1 MKQKFIIIG
10 FVILTAS
17 CNYQQNN
24 SSTNQKESTIIV
36 ENGDNSTIDSILK
49 VQIKEYLTAFNGGNP
64 ETAISYCYPDI
75 FIWMERQFP
84 NDYNIESV
92 KEMYRESIN
101 NLKKTAKEENLTY
114 DFQIGEIT
122 NKIDLGDQKLY
133 SVVVSIIAKKKFD
146 EVKLGDEIIA
156 ISFDNGSNWKFIQ
169 KDPETAPSILKMKF
183 SNDIVQ
189 QIMSN

>member
-1 MKQKFIIIG
+1 MKNSIQLLTILLLFI
-10 FVILTAS
+10 S
-17 CNYQQNN
+17 CNYN
-24 SSTNQKESTIIV
+24 TKTESKTGYDINFKIDTS
-36 ENGDNSTIDSILK
+36 ENTEIEKILK
-49 VQIKEYLTAFNGGNP
+49 NQLMEYLIAFNGGDP
-64 ETAISYCYPDI
+64 EKAIGYCYPDI

-84 NDYNIESV
+84 YDYNIESV

-122 NKIDLGDQKLY
+122 NKINLGDQKLY

>member
-1 MKQKFIIIG
+1 MKNTVQLLL
-10 FVILTAS
+10 ILTFFNA
-17 CNYQQNN
+17 CNYKSQTE
-24 SSTNQKESTIIV
+24 SKKENDI
-36 ENGDNSTIDSILK
+36 NFKIDSVKNTKIEKTLK
-49 VQIKEYLTAFNGGNP
+49 NQLMKYLIAFNGGDP
-64 ETAISYCYPDI
+64 EKAISYCYPDI

-122 NKIDLGDQKLY
+122 NKIDLGNQKLY

-146 EVKLGDEIIA
+146 EFKLGDEIIA

-183 SNDIVQ
+183 SNEIVQ